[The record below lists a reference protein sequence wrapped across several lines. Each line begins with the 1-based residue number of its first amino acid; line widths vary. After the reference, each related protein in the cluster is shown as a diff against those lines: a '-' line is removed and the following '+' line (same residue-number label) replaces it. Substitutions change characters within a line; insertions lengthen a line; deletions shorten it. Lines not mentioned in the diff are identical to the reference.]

1 MTIIHGHKGAPAH
14 SLTSVSDD
22 KLKKI
27 INDGTNVDA
36 FVFNY
41 YDYLIWKENHGKK
54 EFHFTY
60 RTSVEHFY
68 PQHPTGGIVM
78 DPDGPYLNSFGNLCL
93 ISTSMNSKF
102 TNKLPAAKYA
112 EYGDNEKARGLS
124 LKLQEMF
131 DVVERNKVNKGVK
144 EEWFNDD
151 IKNAETKA
159 IKRFRSALP

>member
-1 MTIIHGHKGAPAH
+1 MELIFRVI
-14 SLTSVSDD
+14 SDD
-22 KLKKI
+22 ELKII

-36 FVFNY
+36 FIFNFF
-41 YDYLIWKENHGKK
+41 DYLIWRKYDGKK

-68 PQHPTGGIVM
+68 PQHPTGGVQL

-131 DVVERNKVNKGVK
+131 DVVSNKRCQGGMV
-144 EEWFNDD
+144 
-151 IKNAETKA
+151 
-159 IKRFRSALP
+159 